1 MSISMK
7 KLMRRLCV
15 FAVTAFVG
23 IVSAGAQSSVPAGDL
38 VVPIPAVPE
47 EMSRLDERCNYIV
60 DNFWKNAAFK
70 SAFSSLDKMD
80 ATVGQF
86 LAFTPYADATVVHQA
101 LETLITGVEKA
112 DAKNLIKLAR
122 MAEKWTGSDTAEY
135 ASEELFYPFVKA
147 VATSK
152 KVKDPEKARYQALY
166 RQLNNSRQ
174 GARVADFSFTCPDGS
189 TGKLSDVTSPSV
201 LLVFYEPD
209 CIDCR
214 LAKARLSSDYVLPA
228 LVKSGVLSVIAI
240 YPGEADE
247 DWQADALTMPDGWI
261 VGAAPDID
269 LDFTIN
275 HQPEI
280 YFLDRD
286 RNVAAKGIQVDNA
299 IAAFRSLI
307 QTQSASDARA
317 ADNNSSTSEEVK

>member
-1 MSISMK
+1 MK
-7 KLMRRLCV
+7 KIMRRLCV
-15 FAVTAFVG
+15 VAVTAFVG

-80 ATVGQF
+80 ATV
-86 LAFTPYADATVVHQA
+86 VHQA

-135 ASEELFYPFVKA
+135 ASEELFFPFVKA

-240 YPGEADE
+240 
-247 DWQADALTMPDGWI
+247 
-261 VGAAPDID
+261 
-269 LDFTIN
+269 
-275 HQPEI
+275 
-280 YFLDRD
+280 
-286 RNVAAKGIQVDNA
+286 
-299 IAAFRSLI
+299 
-307 QTQSASDARA
+307 
-317 ADNNSSTSEEVK
+317 

>member
-1 MSISMK
+1 MIISLK
-7 KLMRRLCV
+7 NFVRRLCV
-15 FAVTAFVG
+15 VTVAAFIA
-23 IVSAGAQSSVPAGDL
+23 IVSAGAQSSVPTSDL
-38 VVPIPAVPE
+38 VVPIPTVPDE
-47 EMSRLDERCNYIV
+47 LTRLDERCNYLV
-60 DNFWKNAAFK
+60 DNFWKHASFK

-80 ATVGQF
+80 ATFGQF
-86 LAFTPYADATVVHQA
+86 LAFTPYADAAVVHQA

-166 RQLNNSRQ
+166 RQLNNSRL
-174 GARVADFSFTCPDGS
+174 GATVADFSFTCPDGS
-189 TGKLSDVTSPSV
+189 IGKLSDLTTPSI
-201 LLVFYEPD
+201 LLIFYEPD

-214 LAKARLSSDYVLPA
+214 MAKARLSSDYVLPA
-228 LVKSGVLSVIAI
+228 LVNADALKVVMI

-247 DWQADALTMPDGWI
+247 DWKADALTMPEGWV

-269 LDFTIN
+269 LDFTIK

-286 RNVAAKGIQVDNA
+286 RPVAAKGIQVVNA
-299 IAAFRSLI
+299 ITAFRSLI
-307 QTQSASDARA
+307 EDLSASAGQP
-317 ADNNSSTSEEVK
+317 ADGTSSTEADK